1 MIKKLCIAS
10 LAVILIV
17 NAVGCDSDIN
27 TEYPWSITKSNMDIK
42 NENEYIVIQFADDT
56 LTTKGAQLT
65 LYNNSEKDISFGS
78 EYFIQI
84 YRNNSWY
91 DIEIGDVDWTGEL
104 VTVESNREYTV
115 EFDWNSIYGEL
126 PSGRYRI
133 VKEYKQA
140 NQPYF
145 SFCEFEIP

>member
-1 MIKKLCIAS
+1 
-10 LAVILIV
+10 
-17 NAVGCDSDIN
+17 
-27 TEYPWSITKSNMDIK
+27 MDIK
-42 NENEYIVIQFADDT
+42 NENEYIVIQLADDT

-91 DIEIGDVDWTGEL
+91 DIEVGNLDWTLEL
-104 VTVESNREYTV
+104 GILKPNHEHTVEL
-115 EFDWNSIYGEL
+115 DWHSIYGEL

-133 VKEYKQA
+133 VKEYEQENQA
-140 NQPYF
+140 YVA
-145 SFCEFEIP
+145 FCEFEIP